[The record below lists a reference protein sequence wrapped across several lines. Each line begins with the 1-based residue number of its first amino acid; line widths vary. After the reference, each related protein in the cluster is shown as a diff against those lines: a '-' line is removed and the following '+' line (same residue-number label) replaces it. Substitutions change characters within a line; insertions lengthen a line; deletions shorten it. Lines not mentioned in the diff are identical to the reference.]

1 MAGQLKVGGNIIAS
15 HSGVEGAGEVTLQNV
30 TLGDSGVVFP
40 AGHVIQTVQHVFTG
54 IADISSVST
63 DSFASFSVP
72 FSKGI
77 TPFLSTSKILVSV
90 NISLGHENG
99 SIHTAIY
106 RDGNKLTGASGDL
119 VGNRIAST
127 TCSRYTNPA
136 YTYGCNSMSFNY
148 LDTPTIPSTP
158 IEIVYE
164 IKATLGR
171 TYNDGIYL
179 NYSAGDGVNMD
190 YTPRTASFM
199 TLFEIAQ

>member
-1 MAGQLKVGGNIIAS
+1 MATSIIKTDEIRKLNDQVLMSDGALTGN
-15 HSGVEGAGEVTLQNV
+15 
-30 TLGDSGVVFP
+30 VVFP

-54 IADISSVST
+54 IADISSVNT

-90 NISLGHENG
+90 NISLGHDNG

-119 VGNRIAST
+119 VGDRIAST

-136 YTYGCNSMSFNY
+136 YTYSCNSMSFNY

>member
-1 MAGQLKVGGNIIAS
+1 MSGYIGSKRSSSLVSFDEGTIG
-15 HSGVEGAGEVTLQNV
+15 SGVT
-30 TLGDSGVVFP
+30 FP
-40 AGHVIQTVQHVFTG
+40 AGHVIQVVQHVFTG
-54 IADISSVST
+54 IANINSVST
-63 DSFASFSVP
+63 NSFASFSVP

-77 TPFLSTSKILVSV
+77 TPFLSTSRILVSV
-90 NISLGHENG
+90 NISLGHDDG

-127 TCSRYTNPA
+127 SCSRYTGTA
-136 YTYGCNSMSFNY
+136 YVFGCNSMSFDY

-164 IKATLGR
+164 IKATLGSS
-171 TYNDGIYL
+171 YNDGIYL
-179 NYSAGDGVNMD
+179 NHSAGDGTNTN

>member
-1 MAGQLKVGGNIIAS
+1 MAGSIKVAGQELVSHDIANDKLITG
-15 HSGVEGAGEVTLQNV
+15 SG
-30 TLGDSGVVFP
+30 FP

-77 TPFLSTSKILVSV
+77 TPFLSTSKILISV
-90 NISLGHENG
+90 NISLGHDNG

-106 RDGNKLTGASGDL
+106 RDGSKLTGASGSL
-119 VGNRIAST
+119 AGNRIAST
-127 TCSRYTNPA
+127 TCSRYANPA
-136 YTYGCNSMSFNY
+136 YTYCCNSMSFNY
-148 LDTPTIPSTP
+148 LDTPTIPSAP
-158 IEIVYE
+158 VEIVYE
-164 IKATLGR
+164 IKATLGS

-179 NYSAGDGVNMD
+179 NHSAGDGTNLD

>member
-1 MAGQLKVGGNIIAS
+1 MSGSITVGGKILAS
-15 HSGVEGAGEVTLQNV
+15 HDNVSGKLSMSENV
-30 TLGDSGVVFP
+30 DMSNMVFP

-90 NISLGHENG
+90 NISLGHDNG

-106 RDGNKLTGASGDL
+106 RDGNKLTGASGDS

-136 YTYGCNSMSFNY
+136 YSFGCNSMSFNY

-179 NYSAGDGVNMD
+179 NYSAGDGNNMD